1 MNKKELVHQTKLAFD
16 FIQKLYY
23 EVSYLIKEVEGLLA
37 EEDER
42 FIIGRTGGYAIT
54 SRSSSSLESN
64 QVSLWLLRKLS
75 VFFVAE
81 EFSKYSGGV
90 TQTKFD
96 EQLKL
101 IYLRIVLDE
110 KDIAEPFIHIG
121 VLYDFVD
128 KHKKWPT
135 KFEHLMG
142 HMEYNETKVFRD
154 GERLDYEDG
163 YTKFMGR
170 FVRVNLYDI
179 NSSEDIVNHLLV
191 PVLKLYREV

>member
-1 MNKKELVHQTKLAFD
+1 MNKVELVHQTKLAFD

-90 TQTKFD
+90 TQTKFH
-96 EQLKL
+96 EKLKL

-121 VLYDFVD
+121 
-128 KHKKWPT
+128 T
-135 KFEHLMG
+135 I
-142 HMEYNETKVFRD
+142 R
-154 GERLDYEDG
+154 R
-163 YTKFMGR
+163 
-170 FVRVNLYDI
+170 
-179 NSSEDIVNHLLV
+179 
-191 PVLKLYREV
+191 